1 MFYLITKQGVIS
13 GKTKKDLETNSKIKG
28 KIDYDEM
35 TALGADYVIKM
46 TDADIDFVQDKKKL
60 SEIMFS
66 SFFRKD
72 NSAKVFSL
80 VNMFLIFLV
89 FIMINNLSK
98 GIEQI
103 ITILSALSVTG

>member
-1 MFYLITKQGVIS
+1 MYYVITKQGVIACKS
-13 GKTKKDLETNSKIKG
+13 KKELELNNKIKG

-35 TALGADYVIKM
+35 IALGADFVVKM
-46 TDADIDFVQDKKKL
+46 TDADIDFVQDKRKL
-60 SEIMFS
+60 SQIMFS

-72 NSAKVFSL
+72 NSAKVLSF

-89 FIMINNLSK
+89 FFMINNLGK

-103 ITILSALSVTG
+103 ITILGTLAG

>member
-1 MFYLITKQGVIS
+1 MYYVITKQGVIACKS
-13 GKTKKDLETNSKIKG
+13 KKELELNNKIKG

-35 TALGADYVIKM
+35 IALGADFVVKM
-46 TDADIDFVQDKKKL
+46 TDADIDFVQDKRKL
-60 SEIMFS
+60 SQIMFS

-72 NSAKVFSL
+72 NSAKVLSF

-89 FIMINNLSK
+89 FFMINNLSK

-103 ITILSALSVTG
+103 ITILGTLAG